1 MKTFLNWMES
11 EENPSLGEPQH
22 KQGEGNLSL
31 DGVVERRIKQ
41 VVSELQGS
49 GKGSESEI
57 MASVLKYLKGK
68 GVVPEPKPPAGQPDQ
83 GMEINPVS
91 QGRVTG
97 NL

>member
-22 KQGEGNLSL
+22 KQGEENLSL
-31 DGVVERRIKQ
+31 DGFVERRIKQ
-41 VVSELQGS
+41 VVLDLKGL

-57 MASVLKYLKGK
+57 MASFLKYLKGK
-68 GVVPEPKPPAGQPDQ
+68 GVVPEPKPSAGQPDQ
-83 GMEINPVS
+83 GMEINPVA

-97 NL
+97 NF

>member
-11 EENPSLGEPQH
+11 DENPSLGEPQH
-22 KQGEGNLSL
+22 KQGDSNLSL
-31 DGVVERRIKQ
+31 DGLVERRIEGI
-41 VVSELQGS
+41 VSELQGL

-57 MASVLKYLKGK
+57 MGSVLKYLKGK
-68 GVVPEPKPPAGQPDQ
+68 GVVPEPAPPAGQPNQ

-97 NL
+97 NF